1 MRNNPFVVLPLDE
14 LIPQLSPEEA
24 KFFAMLDV
32 EFEKIV
38 SFYLDREEE
47 MQTRWRTLREQ
58 LDELGDH
65 MKHVQVCVA
74 RSVLWFIKNLQ

>member
-1 MRNNPFVVLPLDE
+1 MRNNPFIVLPLE
-14 LIPQLSPEEA
+14 QLIPQLSPEEV

-32 EFEKIV
+32 ELEKIV

-47 MQTRWRTLREQ
+47 MQTRWRTLRAQ

-65 MKHVQVCVA
+65 MKHVQVRHV
-74 RSVLWFIKNLQ
+74 